1 MQNPLQN
8 MSVPPL
14 NSRRILMIGF
24 GILALILILFSGKLV
39 ENVDNSEIVIIQSA
53 FSGKVSIYTTP
64 GPVMQSFGTATHYK
78 KSNQFWFSKKKD
90 EGKNAENEDQ
100 SIKIRFNDGGH
111 GQISGSVRWYM
122 PTDDKATLKLHTDFG
137 SQEAVE
143 QQLIRQVVTKAVF
156 MTGPLM
162 SSKESSAEK
171 RNDLLSFIEDQSI
184 NGVYRTRQEDIK
196 VHDDLMNTDKTV
208 TVVKIVQDEKGMP
221 MRQEV
226 SSVKIYGVNLQG
238 LALNSIDYDAEV
250 ENQIK
255 VQQQAYMQVQTAIA
269 NSKKA
274 EQDAITTELQGKA
287 AAAKAKWEQEVIKAQ
302 AITQAQQEKEV
313 AALQAQTALL
323 EAQKVKTDAD
333 AKSYANA
340 RLVTAGLT
348 PQERAQFDKDTKIGV
363 AEALSKIVLPTTY
376 MAGSGGNKD
385 ASILESILGVKLLN
399 DKKQ

>member
-1 MQNPLQN
+1 MENPMQN
-8 MSVPPL
+8 L
-14 NSRRILMIGF
+14 NSLFGSKRILLLGA
-24 GILALILILFSGKLV
+24 GLLLLIIILFSGKIV

-64 GPVMQSFGTATHYK
+64 GPVFQAFGTATHYK

-90 EGKNAENEDQ
+90 EGRTDDQ

-111 GQISGSVRWYM
+111 GSISGSVRWYM
-122 PTDDKATLKLHTDFG
+122 PAGEKGILKLHTDFG
-137 SQEAVE
+137 SHEAVE
-143 QQLIRQVVTKAVF
+143 QQLVRQVVTKSVY

-171 RNDLLSFIEDQSI
+171 RNDLLSYIEDQSI
-184 NGVYRTRQEDIK
+184 NGVYRTIQEDIK

-208 TVVKIVQDEKGMP
+208 TVVKIVQGENKMP
-221 MRQEV
+221 LRQEV
-226 SSVKIYGVNLQG
+226 SSVKVYGVSLQG
-238 LALNSIDYDAEV
+238 LALNSIDYDSEV

-313 AALQAQTALL
+313 AALEAQTAILA
-323 EAQKVKTDAD
+323 AQRVKTDAD
-333 AKSYANA
+333 AKAYANT

-348 PQERAQFDKDTKIGV
+348 PQEKAQFEKDTKIGV

-376 MAGSGGNKD
+376 MNGSGGNKE
-385 ASILESILGVKLLN
+385 ASLLESILGVKLLGT
-399 DKKQ
+399 DKK

>member
-1 MQNPLQN
+1 MQNPLQSIDGVFN
-8 MSVPPL
+8 T
-14 NSRRILMIGF
+14 RRILLF
-24 GILALILILFSGKLV
+24 GVGLAFLILILFSGKIV

-53 FSGKVSIYTTP
+53 VSGKITIYTTP
-64 GPVMQSFGTATHYK
+64 GPVIQGFGRATHYK
-78 KSNQFWFSKKKD
+78 KSNQFWFSKKND
-90 EGKNAENEDQ
+90 EGHNDDQ

-111 GQISGSVRWYM
+111 AQISGSVRWYM
-122 PTDDKATLKLHTDFG
+122 PANDKAILKLHTDFG

-143 QQLIRQVVTKAVF
+143 QQLVRQVVTKSVY

-171 RNDLLSFIEDQSI
+171 RNDLLSYIEDQSI
-184 NGVYRTRQEDIK
+184 NGVYRTKQEDIK

-208 TVVKIVQDEKGMP
+208 TVVRIVQDTKNMP

-226 SSVKIYGVNLQG
+226 SAVKVYGVNLQG
-238 LALNSIDYDAEV
+238 LALNSIDYDSEV

-313 AALQAQTALL
+313 AALEAQTAIL
-323 EAQKVKTDAD
+323 ASQRVKTDAD
-333 AKSYANA
+333 AKAYANA

-348 PQERAQFDKDTKIGV
+348 PQERAQFEKDTKIGV

-376 MAGSGGNKD
+376 MSGNGGNKE
-385 ASILESILGVKLLN
+385 ASLLESILGAKLLN
-399 DKKQ
+399 SDKGK

>member
-1 MQNPLQN
+1 MNQFQF
-8 MSVPPL
+8 S
-14 NSRRILMIGF
+14 SKKILGLGLGVLFIIMIAF
-24 GILALILILFSGKLV
+24 AGKIF

-53 FSGKVSIYTTP
+53 VNGKVTIYTTP
-64 GPVMQSFGTATHYK
+64 GPVLQAFGAATHYK

-90 EGKNAENEDQ
+90 EGKEGIEDQ

-111 GQISGSVRWYM
+111 GNISGSVRWYM
-122 PTDDKATLKLHTDFG
+122 PSDEKAILKLHTDFG

-143 QQLIRQVVTKAVF
+143 QQLIRQVVTKAVY

-171 RNDLLSFIEDQSI
+171 RNDLLSYIEDQSI
-184 NGVYRTRQEDIK
+184 NGVYKTKQEDVK

-208 TVVKIVQDEKGMP
+208 TVVKIVQDAKGIP
-221 MRQEV
+221 MRQEL

-238 LALNSIDYDAEV
+238 LALNAIDYSTEV
-250 ENQIK
+250 EDQIK

-287 AAAKAKWEQEVIKAQ
+287 KAATAKWDQEVIKAQ

-313 AALQAQTALL
+313 AALQVQTAVL
-323 EAQKVKTDAD
+323 EAQKTRTAAD

-340 RLVTAGLT
+340 RLVSAGLT
-348 PQERAQFDKDTKIGV
+348 PQERATFEKDTKIGV
-363 AEALSKIVLPTTY
+363 AEAISKIVLPTTY
-376 MAGSGGNKD
+376 MQGGATAGKES
-385 ASILESILGVKLLN
+385 SLLEAILGVKLLET
-399 DKKQ
+399 KQKEK